1 MDFKGYNQTFGPIF
15 HPDEFLL
22 PLLDLQEQVKG
33 LVANITV
40 GDKKEYVMLKDICN
54 NPLSRPDKEPNV
66 DNCNIQSMWAYWQ
79 DNVTLFETTFET
91 EDFGNITYLDHFL
104 QCTR

>member
-15 HPDEFLL
+15 HPEEFLL

-40 GDKKEYVMLKDICN
+40 GGKKEYVMLKDICN
-54 NPLSRPDKEPNV
+54 NPLSRPDKVRIFSEGHKIMKN
-66 DNCNIQSMWAYWQ
+66 
-79 DNVTLFETTFET
+79 LHLTFVYSKVQTCCERHK
-91 EDFGNITYLDHFL
+91 I
-104 QCTR
+104 